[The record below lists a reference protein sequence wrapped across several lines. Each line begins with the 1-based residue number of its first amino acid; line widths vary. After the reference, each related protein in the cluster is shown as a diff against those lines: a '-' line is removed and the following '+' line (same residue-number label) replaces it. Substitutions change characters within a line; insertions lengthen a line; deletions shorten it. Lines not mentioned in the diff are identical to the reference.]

1 MKTPRKTRKGVEDR
15 YMAFLNHVH
24 DVLNQDE
31 KVNLNEIAK
40 LHRVSKSLCPKLRRI
55 GIIRYTLKGNEWVGD
70 KPTLEL
76 ANDLLMVM
84 RKEAIE
90 NNRKRKAKQ
99 EQQPQ
104 QLFEWQKPQPTVNIE
119 PKYEFTPQPD
129 TSSVSEFIDH
139 HEQSLLPPPI
149 KRVKTP
155 KNDKKERLFQLRI
168 FGINLFTVKY

>member
-1 MKTPRKTRKGVEDR
+1 MKKPKKGVI
-15 YMAFLNHVH
+15 
-24 DVLNQDE
+24 E
-31 KVNLNEIAK
+31 KYYKALVAVEKQFENLNYYAISNVLKEHGLNTAN
-40 LHRVSKSLCPKLRRI
+40 VSALKDL
-55 GIIRYTLKGNEWVGD
+55 GIIEKTNLGTKWIGD
-70 KPTLEL
+70 KPSFEMAL
-76 ANDLLMVM
+76 AV
-84 RKEAIE
+84 R
-90 NNRKRKAKQ
+90 NRFVQNREYQRLNKT
-99 EQQPQ
+99 Q